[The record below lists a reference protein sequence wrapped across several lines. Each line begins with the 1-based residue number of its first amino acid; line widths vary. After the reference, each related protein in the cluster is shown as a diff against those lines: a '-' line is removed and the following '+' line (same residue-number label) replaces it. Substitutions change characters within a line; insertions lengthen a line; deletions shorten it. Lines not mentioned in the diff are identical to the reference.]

1 LRDLSLMKPTALFVN
16 TSRAELV
23 EPDALAT
30 ALQHG
35 RPGMGAVD
43 VFESEPILQGHAL
56 LRMEN
61 CICTPHI
68 GYVEQDNYELYFG
81 AAFDNV
87 VNFVQGK
94 PTNIVN
100 PEVLGPR

>member
-1 LRDLSLMKPTALFVN
+1 
-16 TSRAELV
+16 
-23 EPDALAT
+23 
-30 ALQHG
+30 
-35 RPGMGAVD
+35 
-43 VFESEPILQGHAL
+43 
-56 LRMEN
+56 
-61 CICTPHI
+61 
-68 GYVEQDNYELYFG
+68 VEQDNYELYFG